1 MFKEKHPNVMVQLI
15 TYSNL
20 KPCFVK
26 RQKEWS
32 TCCCKYHT
40 ELVELK
46 IGLNNMRSKNGGM
59 HANCNCQ
66 CEGVCCPIG
75 VEVGECCTY
84 QLSFPGL
91 IAL

>member
-1 MFKEKHPNVMVQLI
+1 
-15 TYSNL
+15 
-20 KPCFVK
+20 
-26 RQKEWS
+26 
-32 TCCCKYHT
+32 
-40 ELVELK
+40 
-46 IGLNNMRSKNGGM
+46 M